1 MNFPVA
7 EVSLSPVIPP
17 LIGFAVGALSGMF
30 GVGGGFL
37 ITPLLVWCGVPKLA
51 AVGSDLNQM
60 VACASSGATLHFRLG
75 NVSFK
80 LGGLVI
86 AGGLLGALAGTEVAR
101 LLHGHGWF
109 DTVFLV
115 LYLVM
120 LGAIA
125 ARMLPEL
132 KRPPAG
138 TPHSASARRPAAA
151 EEGGAGEARSWELTG
166 GRAALAVAL
175 GFAAGFL
182 SAMLGVGGGVILVPV
197 MVYLLSVP
205 TRMAVG
211 TSLFQ
216 VVFIAAGSTVFHATR
231 NHTVD
236 VMLAGLV
243 LAGSVPGSWIGV
255 WLGNRLRT
263 RQLRGYFGILVLA
276 AALKIAW
283 DLARRLLAEAPGAAT
298 SGPALPSE
306 GIAAWVRDFA
316 VGHGLLYGLAAVA
329 AALVIGVS
337 WGALTR
343 VPRRKT

>member
-7 EVSLSPVIPP
+7 GVSLSPVLPP
-17 LIGFAVGALSGMF
+17 LIGFAVGTLSGMF

-37 ITPLLVWCGVPKLA
+37 ITPLLVWCGVPKLP
-51 AVGSDLNQM
+51 AVGSGLNQM
-60 VACASSGATLHFRLG
+60 VACASSGAALHFRLG

-132 KRPPAG
+132 KRPPAL
-138 TPHSASARRPAAA
+138 AAA
-151 EEGGAGEARSWELTG
+151 TKEGGAGEPRSWELTG
-166 GRAALAVAL
+166 RRAALAVAL
-175 GFAAGFL
+175 GLAAGFL
-182 SAMLGVGGGVILVPV
+182 SAMLGVGGGVILVPA

-263 RQLRGYFGILVLA
+263 RQLRGYFGILVLV

-298 SGPALPSE
+298 SGPALSSE
-306 GIAAWVRDFA
+306 GIAAWVRNFA

-343 VPRRKT
+343 APRRET